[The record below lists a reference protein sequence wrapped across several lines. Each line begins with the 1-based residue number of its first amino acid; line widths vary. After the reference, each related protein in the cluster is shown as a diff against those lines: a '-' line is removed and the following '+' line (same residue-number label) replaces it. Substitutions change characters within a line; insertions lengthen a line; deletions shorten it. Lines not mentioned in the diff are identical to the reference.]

1 MEGNRRRNTAEEI
14 ASLGATQRQARRRG
28 VVALG
33 AGAATALAAAAAVYL
48 VSQQRTPLGD
58 ARAAA
63 RPSPP
68 TPAAQLDAP
77 EPSSATAKRGPG
89 RPAARPKNPVLAL
102 AAPTGLPRPASPG
115 PGPRREQVDLASLAR
130 SLAEQKKGAVQLCF
144 ERELKRDPRLRGSLL
159 VALELKAPRSLGL
172 VDVQTSVRRPTFVK
186 CVGRA
191 MQSVDFPALEED
203 VRVEIPFVLQ
213 TPEW

>member
-58 ARAAA
+58 ARAGVREPPSQPAEIDA
-63 RPSPP
+63 PAPSP
-68 TPAAQLDAP
+68 AGAR
-77 EPSSATAKRGPG
+77 RGPA
-89 RPAARPKNPVLAL
+89 RTATRPKNPVLAL
-102 AAPTGLPRPASPG
+102 AAPTELPRPVSTG

-130 SLAEQKKGAVQLCF
+130 ALAEQKKGAVQLCF
-144 ERELKRDPRLRGSLL
+144 ERELKRDPRLRGSVL

-172 VDVQTSVRRPTFVK
+172 VDVQTSLRRPTFVK

-191 MQSVDFPALEED
+191 MQSVDFPTLQED
-203 VRVEIPFVLQ
+203 VRVELPFVLQ